1 MDKIKDLRNQIDMLD
16 DELMKLLSKRY
27 DISEQIGEI
36 KSNSKKEVLD
46 LKREDYVLNKAKK
59 HNHSQQLELVYKT
72 IMSESKNI
80 QRR

>member
-1 MDKIKDLRNQIDMLD
+1 MDKIEDLRKQIDMLD

-27 DISEQIGEI
+27 DVSKQIGDI
-36 KSNSKKEVLD
+36 KSSSKKEVLD

-59 HNHSQQLELVYKT
+59 HNHSKQIELVYKA